1 MLQHGN
7 EVLPDYNFPYVSV
20 MSNTYGY
27 THGCLTYMEE
37 FFKVGTPAA
46 DKEGMTMAN
55 RIWDEQVALF
65 NWYNNSDERTLDY
78 RSGDI
83 HYDFLFLHY
92 MMNNIKYPNNE
103 LAKRYKE
110 MKIDKVA
117 MSYAKT
123 LQASISSELRR
134 AEMNQQTV
142 VGALQELHQIREI
155 AQMIGD
161 NQTAQKID
169 GMASS
174 SLDML
179 NSVSRE
185 LGMAFRNFYNG
196 MDRPATLDETIPED
210 ENEPEE

>member
-1 MLQHGN
+1 
-7 EVLPDYNFPYVSV
+7 
-20 MSNTYGY
+20 
-27 THGCLTYMEE
+27 
-37 FFKVGTPAA
+37 
-46 DKEGMTMAN
+46 
-55 RIWDEQVALF
+55 
-65 NWYNNSDERTLDY
+65 
-78 RSGDI
+78 
-83 HYDFLFLHY
+83 
-92 MMNNIKYPNNE
+92 MNNIKYPNNE

-142 VGALQELHQIREI
+142 GGALQELHQIREI